1 MGQLEQFLSD
11 IAPNGDW
18 QPLIDYINQNYIS
31 KGELQNK
38 IELLNKE
45 MNSMEFGDIKRL
57 LVSQRIHA
65 LKEIMKGNKCD
76 E

>member
-18 QPLIDYINQNYIS
+18 QPLIDHINQNYIS
-31 KGELQNK
+31 VEEIQNK
-38 IELLNKE
+38 IELLNKN
-45 MNSMEFGDIKRL
+45 MNSMEIGDIKRL

-65 LKEIMKGNKCD
+65 LQEIMKGNKCD